1 MKKNWFFFLLIILLI
16 IATVSSLKYGA
27 IENSWQEVRD
37 SFFYDLIQLIK
48 RIN

>member
-27 IENSWQEVRD
+27 IENS
-37 SFFYDLIQLIK
+37 
-48 RIN
+48 